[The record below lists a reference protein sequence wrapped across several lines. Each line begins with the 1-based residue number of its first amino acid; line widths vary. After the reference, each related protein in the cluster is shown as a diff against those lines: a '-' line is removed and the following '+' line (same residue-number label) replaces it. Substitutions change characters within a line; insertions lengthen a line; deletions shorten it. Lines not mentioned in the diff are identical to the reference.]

1 MDRPEYEKV
10 AFTKETEIE
19 EAPPLKDRLREPS
32 KAEFDKEMATEDV
45 KINERR
51 AKQNDLRKKRREII
65 DGGRVSGGDMTYRE
79 ALSSKI
85 SELKEVNNM
94 KRKLQSQMKEIGF
107 GIYALENEKRTM
119 QKDMHKE
126 HHSVEEVKDAIKE
139 LEYKQ
144 KVTTMTN

>member
-32 KAEFDKEMATEDV
+32 KAEFDKEMATEDA

-107 GIYALENEKRTM
+107 GIDALENEKRTM